1 MSPFCR
7 AWSDQQEREVRKIA
21 ISLAMWLLLPFPALA
36 QTDAATLDD
45 KVAERL
51 EQAKAVYGVAD
62 PRLRCRPTPGSD
74 EIVVCVDR
82 GEDQRVDRGPP
93 DPNTLEGRNALNGG
107 VPRAPQFDR
116 GSCRGQPGC
125 ITGGW
130 APPPVYYVD
139 VTQLPEAPPGSDAEK
154 IANGDMPE
162 S

>member
-1 MSPFCR
+1 MR
-7 AWSDQQEREVRKIA
+7 AVQRIVLGLVMVLALPGPAHAQSD
-21 ISLAMWLLLPFPALA
+21 PAAL
-36 QTDAATLDD
+36 DA
-45 KVAERL
+45 KVAERID
-51 EQAKAVYGVAD
+51 QAKSVYGVPD

-93 DPNTLEGRNALNGG
+93 DPNSLEGRRALNGG

-116 GSCRGQPGC
+116 GSCKGQPGC

-139 VTQLPEAPPGSDAEK
+139 VTALPEAPPGSDADK
-154 IANGDMPE
+154 IAKGEVPAP
-162 S
+162 

>member
-1 MSPFCR
+1 MR
-7 AWSDQQEREVRKIA
+7 AVQRIVLGLVMVLALPGLAHAQSD
-21 ISLAMWLLLPFPALA
+21 PDAL
-36 QTDAATLDD
+36 DA
-45 KVAERL
+45 KVAERID
-51 EQAKAVYGVAD
+51 QAKSVYGVPD

-93 DPNTLEGRNALNGG
+93 DPNSLEGRRALNGG

-116 GSCRGQPGC
+116 GSCKGQPGC

-139 VTQLPEAPPGSDAEK
+139 VTALPEAPPGSDADK
-154 IANGDMPE
+154 IAKGEVPAP
-162 S
+162 

>member
-1 MSPFCR
+1 MR
-7 AWSDQQEREVRKIA
+7 AVQRIVLGLVMVLALPGPAHAQSD
-21 ISLAMWLLLPFPALA
+21 PDAL
-36 QTDAATLDD
+36 DV
-45 KVAERL
+45 KVAERID
-51 EQAKAVYGVAD
+51 QAKSVYGVPD

-93 DPNTLEGRNALNGG
+93 DPNSLEGRRALNGG

-116 GSCRGQPGC
+116 GSCKGQPGC

-139 VTQLPEAPPGSDAEK
+139 VTALPEAPPGSDADK
-154 IANGDMPE
+154 IAKGEVPAP
-162 S
+162 